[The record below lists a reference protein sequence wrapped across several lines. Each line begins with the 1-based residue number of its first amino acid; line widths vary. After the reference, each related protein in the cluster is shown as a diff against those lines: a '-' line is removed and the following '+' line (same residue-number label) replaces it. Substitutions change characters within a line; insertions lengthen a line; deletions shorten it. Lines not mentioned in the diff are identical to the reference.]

1 MQQTAVEKLTASIAK
16 LIQDYFKDFAKT
28 DDK

>member
-1 MQQTAVEKLTASIAK
+1 MQQAAVEKLTTNIAK
-16 LIQDYFKDFAKT
+16 LIQDYFKDFAET